1 MAGHAAFW
9 RENSVYPFVHSVV
22 PAALYVAT
30 RRVALSL
37 LLMYVWETVEAT
49 LALVASRAM
58 FGEHAADSLIGDPLV
73 GALGIGALALL
84 DAAYDWAP
92 AVCAATALGT
102 RLLAFAYI
110 AGLSLAFFPLGAERV
125 VRLRPRLVAA
135 YGVSIV
141 LIGLLMYAPA
151 LRAPRVAA
159 PVAAWLALV
168 AALALAG
175 TVSRPS
181 SVYVRVAAVN
191 GVVFGAALTLFAIE
205 QL

>member
-1 MAGHAAFW
+1 MAAGDFW

-22 PAALYVAT
+22 PAALYFAT
-30 RRVALSL
+30 RRVALAL

-49 LALVASRAM
+49 LALVASRAT

-84 DAAYDWAP
+84 DAAYGWAA
-92 AVCAATALGT
+92 AVCDATPLAT

-135 YGVSIV
+135 YGVAIV
-141 LIGLLMYAPA
+141 LIGALMYAPA
-151 LRAPRVAA
+151 LRAPHVAA
-159 PVAAWLALV
+159 AVAAWLALV
-168 AALALAG
+168 AALTLAG
-175 TVSRPS
+175 AVSRPS

-191 GVVFGAALTLFAIE
+191 GVAFLAALILFAIE